1 MPWDFGCERRVLDG
15 RPAFS
20 NAGHIAWSDIYCE
33 KEFART
39 AIGRMQLVLVPTG
52 FPYN

>member
-20 NAGHIAWSDIYCE
+20 YAGDIARSNIHCE

-39 AIGRMQLVLVPTG
+39 AIGCTQLVLVST
-52 FPYN
+52 